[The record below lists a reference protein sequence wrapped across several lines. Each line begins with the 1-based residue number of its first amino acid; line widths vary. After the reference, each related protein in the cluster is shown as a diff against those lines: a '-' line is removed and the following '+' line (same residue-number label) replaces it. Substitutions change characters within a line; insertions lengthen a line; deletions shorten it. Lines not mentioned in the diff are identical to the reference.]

1 MGKNNQNPPSWAFEG
16 VWSPSLP
23 SAASNYSQV
32 SRKAAAAAPKSGRR
46 EETVRDDLRHVML
59 PWCLLSPEYPGLM
72 YYIKM
77 CVYLRVYPQTFIL
90 SYLLEHSEL
99 GQGAKE

>member
-32 SRKAAAAAPKSGRR
+32 SRKAAATAPKSGRR

-59 PWCLLSPEYPGLM
+59 PRCLLS
-72 YYIKM
+72 IK
-77 CVYLRVYPQTFIL
+77 YLSPKCST
-90 SYLLEHSEL
+90 
-99 GQGAKE
+99 

>member
-32 SRKAAAAAPKSGRR
+32 SRKAAATAPKSGRR

-59 PWCLLSPEYPGLM
+59 PRCLLSPEYPGLYILYIILIVCVSI
-72 YYIKM
+72 YYI
-77 CVYLRVYPQTFIL
+77 
-90 SYLLEHSEL
+90 LLTCKL
-99 GQGAKE
+99 